1 MNLIREDYLKL
12 IRPYYDVDL
21 IKLISNLNIIDFL
34 LHKVSLHL
42 S

>member
-21 IKLISNLNIIDFL
+21 IKLVSKPETLWNFSIS
-34 LHKVSLHL
+34 S
-42 S
+42 